1 MGSAAEKG
9 VLAGRTVVAIAHRL
23 HTAAAADVVVV
34 MADGRI
40 VEQGPPADLA
50 AAGGEYA
57 RLLAAAA

>member
-1 MGSAAEKG
+1 M
-9 VLAGRTVVAIAHRL
+9 LAGRTVVAIAHRL

-40 VEQGPPADLA
+40 VEQGPPGELA
-50 AAGGEYA
+50 ATGGEYA